1 MLRPTARGDTEAL
14 MTPSSRPSTSRTL
27 AEAFDPRAN
36 SLNALRL
43 FFAALVAVG
52 HCALV
57 VFAQRPLKLGSLE
70 MHSLGVDGFFA
81 ISGYLITR
89 SWIGRP
95 DLRSFL
101 RRRCARILPGYWVAT
116 IFTAFVAGPL
126 IWLGSHHSVHGFSVF
141 GARGAASFVVTNAL
155 LWFHQQTLA
164 GAVGHAHQAAAV
176 NGSLWS
182 LFPEFV
188 AYLSVVG
195 LGFAGALKSRG
206 TAAPS
211 LIALFA
217 VLIAWSTWDHAS
229 FAAVLHS
236 PILAGNVVRVYA
248 MFAAGMTLCLWERR
262 ITMSGRLAG
271 AAAVIVALSAALPQF
286 ELLAALPLAYLIM
299 WLGTRLPFT
308 RVGTRRD
315 LSYGLYLYAWPVMQA
330 LSWTPVRALGWAG
343 MAVACLAVSAGLALL
358 SWTLVEKPAMA
369 WSRRAARARGRL
381 ELRFTRGPRRSNLPE
396 VAVSGPVPERVEA

>member
-1 MLRPTARGDTEAL
+1 
-14 MTPSSRPSTSRTL
+14 MTPSSRPSTL
-27 AEAFDPRAN
+27 AVAFDSRAN

-57 VFAQRPLKLGSLE
+57 VFAHRPLKLGSLE

-116 IFTAFVAGPL
+116 IFTAFVAAPL
-126 IWLGSHHSVHGFSVF
+126 IWLGSHASLQGFSVF
-141 GARGAASFVVTNAL
+141 GARGAASFVLTNGL
-155 LWFHQQTLA
+155 LWFHQQTIA
-164 GAVGHAHQAAAV
+164 GVAGHSHQAVDV

-188 AYLSVVG
+188 AYLSVIA
-195 LGFAGALKSRG
+195 LGFAGALKSRSRD
-206 TAAPS
+206 APA
-211 LIALFA
+211 LVALFA
-217 VLIAWSTWDHAS
+217 GLIAWSAWDHAS

-262 ITMSGRLAG
+262 IVMSARLAG
-271 AAAVIVALSAALPQF
+271 AAAGIVALCAVLPQF

-299 WLGTRLPFT
+299 WLGTRLPLT
-308 RVGTRRD
+308 RVGTRSD

-330 LSWTPVRALGWAG
+330 LSWTPVRALGWPG
-343 MAVACLAVSAGLALL
+343 MAVACLTISAGLALL
-358 SWTLVEKPAMA
+358 SWTLIEKPAMA
-369 WSRRAARARGRL
+369 WSRRAALRRDRLRVTRPARHSR
-381 ELRFTRGPRRSNLPE
+381 LPE
-396 VAVSGPVPERVEA
+396 VAVSGPVGERVEV